1 MLPRL
6 VLLAAQFTVGW
17 HAVPYVVRDIPGL
30 GGLEPV
36 AFIARYIIP
45 GFTAVEL
52 LVYAVVFALL
62 VWVVGLILSEA
73 LKNTRSPSLV
83 TLLSALV
90 VALAGVAL
98 VALQPRATPA
108 LTEPLRALPALAYP
122 LFGAVLGYQV
132 HR

>member
-1 MLPRL
+1 MPPRL
-6 VLLAAQFTVGW
+6 VLLCAQLALGW
-17 HAVPYVVRDIPGL
+17 HAAPYVIRDIPSL

-36 AFIARYIIP
+36 AFIARYIP
-45 GFTAVEL
+45 GFAAVEL

-73 LKNTRSPSLV
+73 LKNTRSPSPA

-90 VALAGVAL
+90 VALAGAAL
-98 VALQPRATPA
+98 IAWLPRAAPSLA
-108 LTEPLRALPALAYP
+108 EPMRALPALAYP
-122 LFGAVLGYQV
+122 LFGAVVGYQV

>member
-6 VLLAAQFTVGW
+6 VLLGAQLAVGW
-17 HAVPYVVRDIPGL
+17 HAAPYVVRDIPGL

-36 AFIARYIIP
+36 AFIARYIP

-52 LVYAVVFALL
+52 IVYAAVFALL

-73 LKNTRSPSLV
+73 LKNIRSPSPA

-90 VALAGVAL
+90 VALACAAL
-98 VALQPRATPA
+98 VALLPRAAPA
-108 LTEPLRALPALAYP
+108 LADPLRALPALAYP